1 MNETEETAEAEGK
14 KGRRKKPRKEK
25 PPKVKKEKPP
35 KVKKEKPPKVKKEKP
50 PKVKKEKPPKVK
62 KEKPPKVKKEK
73 PPRKQKKKKGGEE
86 GAEGEEEE
94 QGSGGGKKK
103 LLLILLPA
111 VLVVAAAAVFL
122 GTRLLGGGKDPGDDP
137 PEESVSDEAEVPPE
151 EGEDGEGAEDGEE
164 TEPEPTQSLQIT
176 TRMTTAEV
184 VSYIEHLS
192 PSVLGLE
199 GDSMDD
205 YELFASESIILV
217 DGRTCTQVRVYGDGP
232 AGTNEIKGIYFLSR
246 DGKRYLY
253 RYDEETNTVEQ
264 LDTGNARIDEKAG
277 TVILTDTDG
286 EAEGGDDAEAEAP

>member
-1 MNETEETAEAEGK
+1 MDETEEKDEGK
-14 KGRRKKPRKEK
+14 KGRRKKP
-25 PPKVKKEKPP
+25 KKEKPP

-73 PPRKQKKKKGGEE
+73 PPRKKKKAEAAE
-86 GAEGEEEE
+86 GAEGEEGEE
-94 QGSGGGKKK
+94 GGKKGGGKKK

-122 GTRLLGGGKDPGDDP
+122 GTRLLGGNKEPKDDP
-137 PEESVSDEAEVPPE
+137 PEEGVSEEAETPE
-151 EGEDGEGAEDGEE
+151 EGEENAEEGGEE
-164 TEPEPTQSLQIT
+164 TEAAPEPTEPLQIT
-176 TRMTTAEV
+176 TRMTTSEV

-192 PSVLGLE
+192 PEVLGLE
-199 GDSMDD
+199 GEDMSE

-246 DGKRYLY
+246 DGKRLLY
-253 RYDEETNTVEQ
+253 RLDEETNTVVQ
-264 LDTGNARIDEKAG
+264 INTKNARIDEEAG
-277 TVILTDTDG
+277 TVTLTESDS
-286 EAEGGDDAEAEAP
+286 EAEGGDEAEAP